1 MITYEL
7 DFINSYYKSLENNTL
22 DNYLQNLLNDIL
34 DIVNN
39 DASLNIIETENDNKY
54 KKKYKF
60 KKYDNYKEHSIL
72 KNYKDIKKKQP
83 IKDKFDTVKSNIK
96 TIINKLTT
104 TNYLKLEKEFI
115 DVYNNYLNSCE
126 NENIKEV
133 YLLDNFIIETIIF
146 NNVSYSSIYNDLLFS
161 IIKLYCVKD
170 YKLDNIFI
178 YNLLKEKFEDFLDFK
193 KYILSSETDDE
204 IIVNKNN
211 DCYKCLCIFI
221 INFYKKTIDSE
232 IFKTV
237 NNENYFIDDT
247 KIENFILLLNDF
259 FMQNLEKTNNKIYCE
274 NILEFII
281 LLINYIFTNIDF
293 LKLIDKNL
301 NIYNSLQ
308 SILEKNVKLP
318 SFTNKIKFKLMD
330 IRDKYKK
337 NNLV

>member
-1 MITYEL
+1 MITYDL
-7 DFINSYYKSLENNTL
+7 DFINSYYKSLETNTL

-60 KKYDNYKEHSIL
+60 KKYD
-72 KNYKDIKKKQP
+72 NYKDIKKKQP

-133 YLLDNFIIETIIF
+133 YLLDNFIIETIVF
-146 NNVSYSSIYNDLLFS
+146 NNISYSSIYNDLLFS

-193 KYILSSETDDE
+193 KYILSSETDNE

-247 KIENFILLLNDF
+247 KIENFLLLLNEF
-259 FMQNLEKTNNKIYCE
+259 LIMNLEKIDNKIYCE

-281 LLINYIFTNIDF
+281 LLINYIFTDIDF

-337 NNLV
+337 NNLI